1 MAEGTTIDWFD
12 EDQMTQRHS
21 TRAQSAEGKFKEIGA
36 RAGHTLINYSPSGR
50 VQKDSVA
57 QAYCAACHLWFFH
70 GKKLQELVG
79 RCGDAPKRGV
89 R

>member
-1 MAEGTTIDWFD
+1 MAEGTTVDWFD

-36 RAGHTLINYSPSGR
+36 RAGHLFVNYAPTGG
-50 VQKDSVA
+50 KHFVA
-57 QAYCAACHLWFFH
+57 QAYCARCKTGFSH
-70 GKKLQELVG
+70 GKKLEELGG
-79 RCGDAPKRGV
+79 RCGDAPKR

>member
-1 MAEGTTIDWFD
+1 MAESTVDWFD
-12 EDQMTQRHS
+12 EDQMAIKTVSRTS
-21 TRAQSAEGKFKEIGA
+21 SVEKKFKEIGA